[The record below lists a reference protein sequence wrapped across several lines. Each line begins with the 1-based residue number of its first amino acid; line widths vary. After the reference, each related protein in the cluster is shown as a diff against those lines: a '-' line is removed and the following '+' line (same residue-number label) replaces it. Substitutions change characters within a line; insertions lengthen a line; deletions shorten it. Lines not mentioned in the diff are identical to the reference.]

1 MYDLGLN
8 NVDFL
13 LYGLVFVQSNFNGTC
28 SACLCV
34 VSDCMNWLTQYISFN
49 GELSLKKKK
58 NHKLPG
64 GQGSMT
70 CSHPGTDP
78 GTVCLISFGETP
90 SRSGLYQEKEKK
102 NYSQIT

>member
-1 MYDLGLN
+1 ME
-8 NVDFL
+8 
-13 LYGLVFVQSNFNGTC
+13 
-28 SACLCV
+28 
-34 VSDCMNWLTQYISFN
+34 SFH
-49 GELSLKKKK
+49 LKKK

-102 NYSQIT
+102 LQSDHIKIKPMLQEPS